1 MKNNKTNFSENISR
15 EDITNFQKGQD
26 IELNDDFD
34 KDSMDGW
41 RKNNS
46 HISLMEKLD
55 KRYST
60 SKNTFVKY
68 TIYIGAFILIISSIF
83 IYSNSIQTKKEKIV
97 QNTKNEQKQAIEKT
111 DLEIPN
117 EISSLKQIPKK
128 GRIVAKTI
136 KMDFSNKKT
145 ESLINDEKNTIKND
159 EKTEILTIET
169 KEAEKINKS
178 ENSVIL
184 EKRIRNAKEMYIKEL
199 LLVDYRKY
207 RNKPSIK
214 VEQIVITGLPANFEK
229 KNNEI
234 DELDWKQ
241 VDIPYIDYV
250 TKTIELFSKGNY
262 KKSLIRFE
270 EILKTYPEDLNAN
283 FYGGLCYY
291 NLGEFQK
298 ANDLF
303 EKCLSNEF
311 TNFNQEAFWYV
322 TKTLISQKE
331 YKKAALNLNQIIS
344 ENEFYSEQA
353 KISLKK
359 LQNEK
364 LISE

>member
-1 MKNNKTNFSENISR
+1 MKNNKTNFSENITR
-15 EDITNFQKGQD
+15 EDISNFQKGLD
-26 IELNDDFD
+26 IEMKDDFD

-41 RKNNS
+41 SKNNS
-46 HISLMEKLD
+46 HILLMDKLD

-60 SKNTFVKY
+60 SKNAFVKY
-68 TIYIGAFILIISSIF
+68 RIYIGALILIISSLF
-83 IYSNSIQTKKEKIV
+83 IYSNSIQTEKEKV
-97 QNTKNEQKQAIEKT
+97 VENTKNEQKHAIEKT

-128 GRIVAKTI
+128 RRIVAKTI
-136 KMDFSNKKT
+136 KIDFSNKKT
-145 ESLINDEKNTIKND
+145 ESLINDEKNEINKD
-159 EKTEILTIET
+159 QKTEIPSIET
-169 KEAEKINKS
+169 NEAEKINKP

-229 KNNEI
+229 KNIEI
-234 DELDWKQ
+234 EELGWKQ
-241 VDIPYIDYV
+241 VDIPYIDYI

-298 ANDLF
+298 ASELF
-303 EKCLSNEF
+303 EKCLRNEF
-311 TNFNQEAFWYV
+311 TNFNQEAFWYA

-331 YKKAALNLNQIIS
+331 YKKAELNLNQIIS